1 VREEVARRE
10 EALNTFEGSRSL
22 VGHQGVM
29 ETLARVVPAA
39 GHRGHVLGE
48 ILAALGLEAGL
59 REQGLVDGLH
69 GEDVDPH
76 RAPVRELGVGN
87 EAGDDRRVREE
98 NPGSRRAYAVPLAED
113 LEAIRQVAH
122 HVDGDD
128 GVVGLVGERER
139 AAGVG
144 TNEARAVGKPP
155 LLREPRRG
163 GDALLDQVDAGDSCA
178 GALREPQGRAT
189 RAAADVEQARV
200 GAELEPL
207 RETLEL
213 VGSDPARLPDV
224 VAVGQSPNLV
234 PNPVTRIRG
243 GVERDVLAHASNPMP
258 RLARVIEHPVTVAYD
273 PTLFEGAAT
282 HYRYGRPPYSP
293 QLEAVLAEELG
304 LDGSG
309 RLLDG
314 GCGPGILTIRLAHL
328 FEEAVGLDPDAAM
341 LAEGRLVADEQ
352 GIANIRWVQAVAEDL
367 PEAAPGPYR
376 LITFGQSFHWTD
388 EARVAEALY
397 DMLEPGGA
405 LALIVHA
412 VEDRPAPPSPG
423 PPPIPHVEIRAL
435 VEKYLGSTR
444 RAGQGVSPVRN
455 HRFEDVLVRT
465 RFGAPRSIFIPG
477 IPDLLRDSESVLSG
491 YFSMSSSAP
500 HLFGD
505 RVEDF
510 AGEVRELLAS
520 RSPEGVFW
528 DWPGDTEVV
537 LARVRR

>member
-1 VREEVARRE
+1 
-10 EALNTFEGSRSL
+10 
-22 VGHQGVM
+22 M
-29 ETLARVVPAA
+29 
-39 GHRGHVLGE
+39 
-48 ILAALGLEAGL
+48 
-59 REQGLVDGLH
+59 
-69 GEDVDPH
+69 
-76 RAPVRELGVGN
+76 
-87 EAGDDRRVREE
+87 
-98 NPGSRRAYAVPLAED
+98 
-113 LEAIRQVAH
+113 
-122 HVDGDD
+122 
-128 GVVGLVGERER
+128 
-139 AAGVG
+139 
-144 TNEARAVGKPP
+144 
-155 LLREPRRG
+155 
-163 GDALLDQVDAGDSCA
+163 
-178 GALREPQGRAT
+178 
-189 RAAADVEQARV
+189 
-200 GAELEPL
+200 
-207 RETLEL
+207 
-213 VGSDPARLPDV
+213 
-224 VAVGQSPNLV
+224 
-234 PNPVTRIRG
+234 
-243 GVERDVLAHASNPMP
+243 M
-258 RLARVIEHPVTVAYD
+258 AYD
-273 PTLFEGAAT
+273 PTLFEGAAA
-282 HYRYGRPPYSP
+282 HYRYGRPPYTP
-293 QLEAVLAEELG
+293 QLEAVLTEELG

-341 LAEGRLVADEQ
+341 LAEGRRVADER

-405 LALIVHA
+405 LALIVHT

-423 PPPIPHVEIRAL
+423 PPPIPHAEIGAL

-444 RAGQGVSPVRN
+444 RAGQGVSPARN

-465 RFGAPRSIFIPG
+465 RFGAPRSLFVPG

-505 RVEDF
+505 RAEDF